1 MPCRVREVLEKL
13 ADVRGSTAEVIA
25 RTVEANFARL
35 IQDDPRL
42 GGHRALWQ

>member
-25 RTVEANFARL
+25 RTVKAIL
-35 IQDDPRL
+35 
-42 GGHRALWQ
+42 RA